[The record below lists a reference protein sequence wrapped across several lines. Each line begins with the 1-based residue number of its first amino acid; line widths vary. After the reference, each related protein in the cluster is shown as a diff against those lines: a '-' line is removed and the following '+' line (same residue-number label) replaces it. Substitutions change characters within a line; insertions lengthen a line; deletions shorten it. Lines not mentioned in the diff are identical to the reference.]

1 MKDNNDKVTLN
12 LRPSKLTEY
21 IGQKNIVKT
30 LKLFLNAIRNRGIST
45 EHVLFYGP
53 PGIGK
58 TTLAYV
64 IANELS
70 GNIRVTSGAAIQ
82 KSADLAAI
90 LTNLVD
96 NDVLFIDE
104 IHRLP
109 KPVEEMLYSVIEENQ
124 LNIVVGKGPSARI
137 VQIPISHITVI
148 GATTKLALISAPLRD
163 RFGLVLRLDFYTE
176 EEMREIIK
184 RSSKILSLPI
194 TDEALTEIAKRSRRT
209 PRFANRILKRALDIY
224 EVDKHKIVDNKLLQ
238 SLFQILELDEFG
250 LTNLDIKYL
259 KVIGIKFQN
268 QPIGVETLASAL
280 AEDTRTIEE
289 FLEPYLLQMG
299 FIKKTSRGRVLTRK
313 ALEHLGVSLL

>member
-1 MKDNNDKVTLN
+1 MKDQTDKVTLN

-21 IGQKNIVKT
+21 VGQKNIVKT
-30 LKLFLNAIRNRGIST
+30 LKLFLNAIRKRGIST

-137 VQIPISHITVI
+137 VQIPIAHITVI

-176 EEMREIIK
+176 EEMQEIIK

-194 TDEALTEIAKRSRRT
+194 TDEALVEIAKRSRRT

-224 EVDKHKIVDNKLLQ
+224 EVDKHKIVDKSLLT

-268 QPIGVETLASAL
+268 QPLGVETLASAL

-289 FLEPYLLQMG
+289 FLEPYLLQIG

-313 ALEHLGVSLL
+313 ALEHLGVTLV